1 MHNRLYAFLEKFKC
15 LYTHQYGFRANHST
29 TQALI
34 EMTELIRKAIDDKYF
49 ACGVFVD
56 LQKAFDTVD
65 HSILLKKLDY
75 YGIRGIPLKWFT
87 SYLNER
93 TQFVSINDSK
103 STLVKCSNGVPQGS
117 VLGPLLFLL
126 YINDLHT
133 SIKFATVYHFA
144 DDTNLMLINKS
155 LKKINKHI
163 NHDLANLV
171 QWLRS
176 NKLFLN
182 SNKTELVIFKS
193 NKKKIYKNMNFR
205 LSGKKIEPVNSIKY
219 LGIKIDSNLSFLSH
233 CKDIAR
239 KLSRSNGML
248 SKIRHFVNLETLL
261 NIYHA
266 IFGSHLRY
274 ACQVWGQSH
283 QQTLIRLSH
292 LQNKALKIIHF
303 KNNNFNSNVL
313 YLTSKILKLSD
324 YIQLLNCQFVWN
336 HQHNNLPLTFINFF
350 SKNANTRYH
359 LRSNSNLN
367 LSISK
372 HRSHNYGHKS
382 IKYQSIK
389 TWNNLPYE
397 LKALNSFSTF
407 KTSFFYFLLNKYS

>member
-1 MHNRLYAFLEKFKC
+1 LNENLITDHTAVSNIFNNFFSTIHNKLLSKAIPPKRVFSDFLNIPNAKSFFINPVTENEISGLITNKLKTEKSLGPNSVPTFLLKLVPHIISKPLCTVINNSFKSGIFPDIFKVAKVIPIFKKGSLLDFTNYRPISLLSNIGKLFEKAMHIRLYAFLEKFKC
-15 LYTHQYGFRANHST
+15 FYTHQYGFRANHST
-29 TQALI
+29 THALI

-65 HSILLKKLDY
+65 HSILLKKLEY
-75 YGIRGIPLKWFT
+75 YGIRGVPLKWFI
-87 SYLNER
+87 SYLNNR
-93 TQFVSINDSK
+93 TQFVAINDSK

-182 SNKTELVIFKS
+182 SNKTELIIFKS
-193 NKKKIYKNMNFR
+193 NKTKIYKHMNFR

-219 LGIKIDSNLSFLSH
+219 LGIKIDSNLSFLSQ
-233 CKDIAR
+233 CKDLAM
-239 KLSRSNGML
+239 KLSRSNSMFAKFAIIL
-248 SKIRHFVNLETLL
+248 ILRH
-261 NIYHA
+261 
-266 IFGSHLRY
+266 S
-274 ACQVWGQSH
+274 
-283 QQTLIRLSH
+283 
-292 LQNKALKIIHF
+292 
-303 KNNNFNSNVL
+303 
-313 YLTSKILKLSD
+313 
-324 YIQLLNCQFVWN
+324 
-336 HQHNNLPLTFINFF
+336 
-350 SKNANTRYH
+350 
-359 LRSNSNLN
+359 
-367 LSISK
+367 
-372 HRSHNYGHKS
+372 
-382 IKYQSIK
+382 
-389 TWNNLPYE
+389 
-397 LKALNSFSTF
+397 
-407 KTSFFYFLLNKYS
+407 